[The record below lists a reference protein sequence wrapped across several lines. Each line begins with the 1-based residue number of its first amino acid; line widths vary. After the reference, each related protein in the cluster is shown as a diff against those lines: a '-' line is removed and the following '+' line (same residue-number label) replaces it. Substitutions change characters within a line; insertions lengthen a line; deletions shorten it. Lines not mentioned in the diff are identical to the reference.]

1 MRPHE
6 RHRRPRRPTET
17 HADRGSVGGVPHL
30 LREQPRRGGETL
42 HGAKIRADVAPGGE
56 LVVSALAGEERP
68 GPAPP
73 PAVVR
78 PAAVALP
85 VAIVVVPTP
94 ARAEGRLHF
103 ERRVH
108 HAQRIL
114 YDRLT
119 RLHDPI
125 SDELEES
132 RIDDLLGREL
142 GALANAED
150 AIIAPGY
157 VLSSTNGTVAPIASQ
172 VPCFSATRISRP
184 AVSAT
189 YPLFSQPPTSRC

>member
-1 MRPHE
+1 
-6 RHRRPRRPTET
+6 
-17 HADRGSVGGVPHL
+17 HL

-73 PAVVR
+73 PAVER
-78 PAAVALP
+78 PAVVALP

-103 ERRVH
+103 EHRVH

-114 YDRLT
+114 HARLT
-119 RLHDPI
+119 RLQDPI
-125 SDELEES
+125 SDDLEEPS
-132 RIDDLLGREL
+132 TNDLLGRER
-142 GALANAED
+142 G
-150 AIIAPGY
+150 P
-157 VLSSTNGTVAPIASQ
+157 
-172 VPCFSATRISRP
+172 
-184 AVSAT
+184 
-189 YPLFSQPPTSRC
+189 